1 MRTSPLLI
9 PLALLLA
16 SCVQTYDLQE
26 TVTAPEQRKLGF
38 DISVTRDGEKVNPG
52 RIATRSAISDNTMV
66 DASAITATMDIN
78 RPFSLIGIEK
88 DSRSVLIDN
97 APVYSSS
104 SGSYSLYLDNE
115 ILNIP
120 SKVLLSAYYPHVA
133 DLHYGENHYSIP
145 FSAAETEAGPL
156 VSKTAE
162 RSIHELNILPLEFG
176 HITNDIGFKICDV
189 TPREEL
195 QGLIHLRKITAY
207 HIASAGVYVNDL
219 LLSRGNWSY
228 QGYYRNVV
236 VFEGDTAVEVGMSNE
251 KFVGHSTLVDRMAES
266 SRFYAIPD
274 EIVVGR
280 QYVEV
285 EFDVDGFYI
294 GEEYYKPLPNQV
306 YKYMIY
312 GLLPNNVMVPGK
324 QYTFHIGLDLSSIYK
339 DITFTASIGEWETKI
354 YENNDDF

>member
-9 PLALLLA
+9 PLALLLV

-38 DISVTRDGEKVNPG
+38 DISVTREGEKVHPG
-52 RIATRSAISDNTMV
+52 RIATRSAVSGGTMV

-97 APVYSSS
+97 TPVYSNS
-104 SGSYSLYLDNE
+104 SGNYSLYLDNE

-120 SKVLLSAYYPHVA
+120 SKVLLSAYYPHVR
-133 DLHYGENHYSIP
+133 DLKYGEDHYTIP
-145 FSAAETEAGPL
+145 FSVSETEAGPL
-156 VSKTAE
+156 VSKTVE
-162 RSIHELNILPLEFG
+162 RSINELNMLPLEFG
-176 HITNDIGFKICDV
+176 HITNDIGFKICDI

-195 QGLIHLRKITAY
+195 QGLIHLRKLTAY
-207 HIASAGVYVNDL
+207 HVASAGVYMNDL
-219 LLSRGNWSY
+219 VLSRGNWSY
-228 QGYYRNVV
+228 QGYYRNVT
-236 VFEGDTAVEVGMSNE
+236 VFEGDVPVEVGMANE

-274 EIVVGR
+274 EIAIGR

-312 GLLPNNVMVPGK
+312 GLLTNNEMVPGK

-354 YENNDDF
+354 YENNDSF